1 MLLSDLHH
9 MDSCL
14 NKMLYSGFQIN
25 KDTTLQS
32 DGMEIEEENGYDS
45 SSDLNPRQQV
55 EKAMD
60 EACEEYDLDNIGQI
74 GPDNIHT
81 YQMHL
86 DKKGKIYDIDIG
98 WEVTESGDIEAF
110 FYAVNDQDGNEE
122 ATESFAYLQECV
134 ADLMKKLQDIKSR
147 ELPTIREDDAMEDIG
162 DGVNRLRINQ
172 RPT

>member
-14 NKMLYSGFQIN
+14 NKMLCSGFQIN

-32 DGMEIEEENGYDS
+32 DGMDIEQEDRYDS
-45 SSDLNPRQQV
+45 SSNLNPRQQV
-55 EKAMD
+55 EQAMGD
-60 EACEEYDLDNIGQI
+60 ACQQYNLDNIGQI

-86 DKKGKIYDIDIG
+86 DKRDETYDIDIG
-98 WEVTESGDIEAF
+98 WEVTKDGAIEAF

-134 ADLMKKLQDIKSR
+134 TDLMEKLQDIKSR
-147 ELPTIREDDAMEDIG
+147 ELPTISEDDAMKDIG
-162 DGVNRLRINQ
+162 DGVDRLRINQ
-172 RPT
+172 QPP